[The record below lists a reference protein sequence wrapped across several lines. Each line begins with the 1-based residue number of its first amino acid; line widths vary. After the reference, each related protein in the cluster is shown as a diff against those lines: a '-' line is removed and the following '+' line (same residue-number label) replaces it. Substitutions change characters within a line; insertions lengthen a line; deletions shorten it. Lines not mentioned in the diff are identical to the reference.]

1 MTFRAKIW
9 ELVDPEEGEMSWF
22 NWLIVILIF
31 LSLIMLAV
39 ETERSFSTR
48 IHALTLSVNFLI
60 LLIFAGEF
68 ATRLWAAGVDPRWRG
83 VRGHIDYVARPHVI
97 MDFIAFAP
105 ELSVILFFPEL
116 AEQLMFLRGLRL
128 FRLVRLASFF
138 PVFRRI
144 GRALAD
150 AAPQLGAAAMIAFGA
165 IFISACVLYL
175 AESKGQPEAFGSIP
189 RALWWA
195 VATLTTVGY
204 GDVYPVTLF
213 GRVAAGMA
221 AVTGVGLVALPAG
234 ILATTFD
241 REFSRPPP
249 ESPDPD
255 HEDDEAPDTG
265 TPGA

>member
-1 MTFRAKIW
+1 MDSFRARLW
-9 ELVDPEEGEMSWF
+9 EIIDPEEGEMSWF

-31 LSLIMLAV
+31 ASLVMLAL
-39 ETERSFSTR
+39 ETETSLRDGFR
-48 IHALTLSVNFLI
+48 GLLLSVNFLI
-60 LLIFAGEF
+60 LLVFAGEF
-68 ATRLWAAGVDPRWRG
+68 ALRLWAAGVDERWRG
-83 VRGHIDYVARPHVI
+83 VKGHIDYVARPHVI
-97 MDFIAFAP
+97 ADFLAFGP
-105 ELSVILFFPEL
+105 ELSVILFFPNL
-116 AEQLMFLRGLRL
+116 AEQLMFLRALRL
-128 FRLVRLASFF
+128 LRLLRLASFF

-165 IFISACVLYL
+165 IFISACILYF
-175 AESKGQPEAFGSIP
+175 AESKIQPEAFGSIP

-249 ESPDPD
+249 DSPDPD
-255 HEDDEAPDTG
+255 HDEDEDEASAAP
-265 TPGA
+265 